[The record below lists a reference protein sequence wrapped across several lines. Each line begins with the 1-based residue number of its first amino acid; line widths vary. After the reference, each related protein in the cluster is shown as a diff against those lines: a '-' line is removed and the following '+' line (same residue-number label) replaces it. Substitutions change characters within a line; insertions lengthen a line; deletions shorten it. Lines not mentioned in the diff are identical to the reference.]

1 MAPAEAAAFPKEMLV
16 SCLVPSAVRHPV
28 VYSRPNVLRQWS
40 SDDPAG
46 ELHQLSVLDD
56 QTVCCAYGR
65 YAHSS
70 GSTTCSW
77 LEFIE
82 GRLDGVVL
90 QAHGAVTLA
99 QARDFVV
106 NAARAA

>member
-1 MAPAEAAAFPKEMLV
+1 MVYFP
-16 SCLVPSAVRHPV
+16 
-28 VYSRPNVLRQWS
+28 PNVLRQWS

-46 ELHQLSVLDD
+46 EFHQLSVLDD
-56 QTVCCAYGR
+56 QAVCCAYGR

-70 GSTTCSW
+70 GSNTCSW

-90 QAHGAVTLA
+90 QALGAATLS

>member
-1 MAPAEAAAFPKEMLV
+1 M
-16 SCLVPSAVRHPV
+16 
-28 VYSRPNVLRQWS
+28 VYSPPSVLRQWS

-56 QTVCCAYGR
+56 RTVCCAYGR
-65 YAHSS
+65 YAHAS
-70 GSTTCSW
+70 GSTACSW

-90 QAHGAVTLA
+90 QELGAATLF
-99 QARDFVV
+99 QAREFVV